1 MRAEARSGS
10 VSAAQATVATIPAHG
25 EDLVEYSKI
34 RSLGDC
40 PVAKTLWASIQ
51 AGKVK
56 TPSGEPNGAGADVS
70 VAGGE
75 GPDGAGGGS
84 KFARA
89 EHTKRV
95 TPGCDRPKP
104 PAAAPAVCDVYIV
117 QVVCMCMHTHT
128 HTHTHAYIHACIH
141 TYVRRLHCAGCG

>member
-70 VAGGE
+70 VAGV
-75 GPDGAGGGS
+75 
-84 KFARA
+84 RA
-89 EHTKRV
+89 LMERE
-95 TPGCDRPKP
+95 
-104 PAAAPAVCDVYIV
+104 AAASLRVPSIQNV
-117 QVVCMCMHTHT
+117 
-128 HTHTHAYIHACIH
+128 
-141 TYVRRLHCAGCG
+141 